1 MTLSRRH
8 ENQLSICFILNF
20 LNISKGLALPF
31 FRRPVPPSTAMQV
44 CADVGVAK
52 KSLKLLRGVEKSQ
65 DLPIKN

>member
-8 ENQLSICFILNF
+8 ENKLNICFNSNF
-20 LNISKGLALPF
+20 LHIPKGFALPF

>member
-1 MTLSRRH
+1 MKISQTSG
-8 ENQLSICFILNF
+8 FINF
-20 LNISKGLALPF
+20 FTDLGGGLALPL

-65 DLPIKN
+65 AWPKKN